1 MDGCFLNRLLLKESL
16 EIRSTQEFL
25 HNTRKYVTLSLLPF
39 FKWQEVISY
48 EFIYHIPS
56 SSKYNLLCSQ
66 EVIMIWKMMK
76 EGTFLVYRCKKF
88 IQQKY

>member
-1 MDGCFLNRLLLKESL
+1 LSIANIFMDGCFLNRLLLKESL

-56 SSKYNLLCSQ
+56 SSKYNLFFFSRGENDLKND
-66 EVIMIWKMMK
+66 ER
-76 EGTFLVYRCKKF
+76 GNFLS
-88 IQQKY
+88 I